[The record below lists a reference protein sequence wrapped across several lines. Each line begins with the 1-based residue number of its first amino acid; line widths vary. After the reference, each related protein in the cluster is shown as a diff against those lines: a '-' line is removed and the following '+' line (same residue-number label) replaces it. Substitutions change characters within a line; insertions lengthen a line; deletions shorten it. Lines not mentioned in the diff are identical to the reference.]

1 MCLVQTRHD
10 NVFYNNADKLFVH
23 EIFIEMVIREV
34 SRTGKRIDRHIYV
47 FNVLIVMALLVV
59 GDCGLSLNE
68 REKGGGG

>member
-1 MCLVQTRHD
+1 M
-10 NVFYNNADKLFVH
+10 NNL
-23 EIFIEMVIREV
+23 

-68 REKGGGG
+68 REKGGGVKDRSITGLMSTETKRLVNNW